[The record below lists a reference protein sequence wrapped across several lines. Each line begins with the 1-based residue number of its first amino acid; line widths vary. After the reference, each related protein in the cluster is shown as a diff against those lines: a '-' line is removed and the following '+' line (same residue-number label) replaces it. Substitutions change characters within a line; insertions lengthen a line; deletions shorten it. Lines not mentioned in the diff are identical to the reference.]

1 MIVTQLS
8 KNMDWV
14 SAILLNLDE
23 RKQNLNKL
31 KKNALE
37 NRETINKLTATT
49 SSVQLSNKLSESQQQ
64 IDDHLQRIVSRN
76 CKLKSKERELDL
88 GTIEQKLEI
97 QELRSQI
104 EVLKGVRRKLELVP
118 VTWMLEKYVATFV
131 LPERVKVSLLDCFR
145 HINKWLQRHAH
156 TIKVRITF
164 YVDFKYL

>member
-104 EVLKGVRRKLELVP
+104 EVLKGVRRKLIPVP
-118 VTWMLEKYVATFV
+118 KIFHLSNTCFGAG
-131 LPERVKVSLLDCFR
+131 VSL
-145 HINKWLQRHAH
+145 
-156 TIKVRITF
+156 
-164 YVDFKYL
+164 